1 MVPCFCCP
9 FDIGVSKKIKAR
21 FSHNLHISIDLDLR
35 IAIIRLKEVL
45 NHAFNILIM
54 HYLYY

>member
-1 MVPCFCCP
+1 MVPCICCP
-9 FDIGVSKKIKAR
+9 FDIRTCKKIKAR

-54 HYLYY
+54 HYH